1 VSSASEITRKAKS
14 NLAFALQILPKDR
27 RDDMTVFYAF
37 CRTVDDTADDISVPK
52 AQRRAALGKW
62 EEGLRSGFPAGD
74 AFGAEVAEM
83 MARRGIRAEWLLEII
98 EGCAMDLEPRTFQG
112 WDELSQYNWKVA
124 GVVGLVCTRIFGCIH
139 EDSDKYAATLGNALQ
154 LTNILR
160 DVGEDLAKGGRIYLP
175 VNDMIRFQ
183 YSERDLVGKVYDG
196 RFLALMAYEAERAQ
210 GAGARADHGGD
221 LSQPARKNAGGEIQ
235 SVRPALFRFQSP
247 ETRYPLEVS
256 ARNEA
261 GRVNLETLLKF
272 EAYVENEID
281 QLGGIGA
288 RNGGLRATARVSAN
302 RRPAPP
308 LPGAPLQSG

>member
-1 VSSASEITRKAKS
+1 MSSASEITRKAKS

-37 CRTVDDTADDISVPK
+37 CRTVDDTADDISVSK
-52 AQRRAALGKW
+52 AERRAALGKW
-62 EEGLRSGFPAGD
+62 EEGLRNGFPAGD

-83 MARRGIRAEWLLEII
+83 MTRRGIRAEWLLEII

-139 EDSDKYAATLGNALQ
+139 EDSDKYAAALGNALQ

-210 GAGARADHGGD
+210 HLFEEAEKLLPEIDRKALVPAQIMAEIYRSLLEKMRAGKFKVFDRRY
-221 LSQPARKNAGGEIQ
+221 SVSKARKLAIL
-235 SVRPALFRFQSP
+235 SK
-247 ETRYPLEVS
+247 Y
-256 ARNEA
+256 
-261 GRVNLETLLKF
+261 LL
-272 EAYVENEID
+272 AM
-281 QLGGIGA
+281 
-288 RNGGLRATARVSAN
+288 RRAE
-302 RRPAPP
+302 
-308 LPGAPLQSG
+308 

>member
-1 VSSASEITRKAKS
+1 MSSASEITRKAKS

-37 CRTVDDTADDISVPK
+37 CRTVDDTADDVSVPK
-52 AQRRAALGKW
+52 AARRAALAKW
-62 EEGLRSGFPAGD
+62 EEGLRNGFTEGD

-124 GVVGLVCTRIFGCIH
+124 GVVGLVCTRIFGCVH
-139 EDSDKYAATLGNALQ
+139 EDSDKYAAALGNALQ

-175 VNDMIRFQ
+175 VNDMMRFQ

-196 RFLALMAYEAERAQ
+196 RFLALMSYEAERADHLFKEAEALLPEIDRKALVPAQ
-210 GAGARADHGGD
+210 IMADIYRNLLEKMRAGKFKVFDRRY
-221 LSQPARKNAGGEIQ
+221 SVSKARKLAIL
-235 SVRPALFRFQSP
+235 SKYLLA
-247 ETRYPLEVS
+247 
-256 ARNEA
+256 A
-261 GRVNLETLLKF
+261 GR
-272 EAYVENEID
+272 AH
-281 QLGGIGA
+281 
-288 RNGGLRATARVSAN
+288 
-302 RRPAPP
+302 
-308 LPGAPLQSG
+308 

>member
-1 VSSASEITRKAKS
+1 MSSASEITRKAKS

-62 EEGLRSGFPAGD
+62 EEGLRNGFPEGD
-74 AFGAEVAEM
+74 AFGAEVVEM
-83 MARRGIRAEWLLEII
+83 MARRSIRAEWLLEII

-112 WDELSQYNWKVA
+112 WDELSKYNWKVA
-124 GVVGLVCTRIFGCIH
+124 GVVGLVCTRIFGCVH
-139 EDSDKYAATLGNALQ
+139 EDSDRYAATLGNALQ

-210 GAGARADHGGD
+210 HLFEEAEKLLPEIDRKALVPAQIMAEIYRSLLEKMRAGKFKVFDRRY
-221 LSQPARKNAGGEIQ
+221 SVSKARKLAIL
-235 SVRPALFRFQSP
+235 SK
-247 ETRYPLEVS
+247 Y
-256 ARNEA
+256 
-261 GRVNLETLLKF
+261 LL
-272 EAYVENEID
+272 AM
-281 QLGGIGA
+281 
-288 RNGGLRATARVSAN
+288 RRAE
-302 RRPAPP
+302 
-308 LPGAPLQSG
+308 